1 MRTEKT
7 SADAAGKIPD
17 LEALLDSDL
26 VRRVMEK
33 MFSGL
38 VDDGAAMDQILES
51 AREIMKGK
59 TFGQGFGLTP
69 EKMSL
74 IASLAAQQYLAANY
88 GEALR
93 LYSFMALMD
102 HFDARALKGMAMCHQ
117 RLDGHQ
123 EALKCFGLSLLL
135 KPEDLE
141 SVVMSAESLIHLARD
156 DEAMEIIEKLLAIK
170 DADQHAAGLPAIRVK
185 ARGLKDLLVRRMQ
198 EAKYSGSADEKSKRK
213 IHA

>member
-1 MRTEKT
+1 MQAEQT
-7 SADAAGKIPD
+7 SADAAGKVPD
-17 LEALLDSDL
+17 LDALLDSDL
-26 VRRVMEK
+26 VRRVMKK

-38 VDDGAAMDQILES
+38 VDDSAAMDQIVES
-51 AREIMKGK
+51 AREILKGK

-74 IASLAAQQYLAANY
+74 VASLAAQQYLAANF

-102 HFDARALKGMAMCHQ
+102 HYDTRALKGMAMCHQ
-117 RLDGHQ
+117 RLDRHQ

-135 KPEDLE
+135 EPEDLE

-156 DEAMEIIEKLLAIK
+156 DEAMEIIGKILAIK
-170 DADQHAAGLPAIRVK
+170 DINQYSAGLPAIRDR
-185 ARGLKDLLVRRMQ
+185 ARGLQDLIVRRRQ
-198 EAKYSGSADEKSKRK
+198 EAKKSGPEDRK
-213 IHA
+213 QARKNHA